1 MFREKTHFILRII
14 GIIIMLIAFIVIPDA
29 KPWYYEVLLFDIGL
43 VLTLIPKFPKIRK
56 RFSKT
61 NSANL

>member
-1 MFREKTHFILRII
+1 MSKKNIHIALKIV
-14 GIIIMLIAFIVIPDA
+14 GVIIMLIAFIVVPDA
-29 KPWYYEVLLFDIGL
+29 KPWYYEVLLFDVGL
-43 VLTLIPKFPKIRK
+43 ILTLIPKFPKIRK

>member
-1 MFREKTHFILRII
+1 MTKKSIHTILRLA
-14 GIIIMLIAFIVIPDA
+14 GVVIMLVAFIVIPDA
-29 KPWYYEVLLFDIGL
+29 KPWYYEVLLFDVGL
-43 VLTLIPKFPKIRK
+43 ILTLIPKFPKIRR

>member
-1 MFREKTHFILRII
+1 
-14 GIIIMLIAFIVIPDA
+14 MLIAFIVVPDA
-29 KPWYYEVLLFDIGL
+29 KPWYYEVLLFDVGL
-43 VLTLIPKFPKIRK
+43 VLTLIPKLPKIRK

>member
-1 MFREKTHFILRII
+1 MSKKNRHIVLKIT
-14 GIIIMLIAFIVIPDA
+14 GVIIMLIAFPIISDA
-29 KPWYYEVLLFDIGL
+29 KPWYYEVLLFDVGL
-43 VLTLIPKFPKIRK
+43 VLTLIPKFPKIKK